1 MSDSKHP
8 LGIVPEYSI
17 FVVPEYL
24 NRVAPGAFFPS
35 TGNEYNPTPMHHPCG
50 RVSSQAGGSSVR
62 DVSVRDDFPDVA
74 VLAFEVEAAA
84 LVLVVDLA
92 VRPRAG
98 AATKRN
104 ALGLHPFED

>member
-1 MSDSKHP
+1 MSDAKHP
-8 LGIVPEYSI
+8 LWIVREYSI

-35 TGNEYNPTPMHHPCG
+35 TGNEYNPTPAHHPCG
-50 RVSSQAGGSSVR
+50 RVSSQTGSSSVR
-62 DVSVRDDFPDVA
+62 DVGVRDDFPDVA

-92 VRPRAG
+92 VGSRAG

-104 ALGLHPFED
+104 ALGLHPLED